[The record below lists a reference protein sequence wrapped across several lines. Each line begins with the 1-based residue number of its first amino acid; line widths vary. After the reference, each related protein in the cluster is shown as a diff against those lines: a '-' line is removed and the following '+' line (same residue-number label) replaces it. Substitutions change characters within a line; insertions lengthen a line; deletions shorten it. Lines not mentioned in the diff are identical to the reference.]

1 MSLINLKFNTNYN
14 NIKNSSGDSAILY
27 FSETWHMQLRRNK
40 WNCLD
45 NILALQLQCYKSKA
59 GWIMMHVLSLED
71 FQAIAYISF
80 SHNSIWEH
88 GWRAGCSTFSRLI
101 KQTSQYHLW
110 KIRMYECN
118 IGYAIANAFSF
129 LNMKRSNFTI
139 DSKRGRTKE
148 GNARLLIGNLAVIP
162 PPPPPF
168 FFFSPPD
175 RAFPPEPQL
184 KLQNRSVWQ
193 LLNKM
198 DSHKEEGKNP
208 TGKEER
214 KKIKEGV
221 LKSRGWGEKKKEQ

>member
-59 GWIMMHVLSLED
+59 GWIMMYVLSLED
-71 FQAIAYISF
+71 FQPIAYISF

-162 PPPPPF
+162 PPPTPPF
-168 FFFSPPD
+168 FFSL
-175 RAFPPEPQL
+175 RLTERFPQSLSSNCRTALCGNCWTKWTLTRRREKIPQE
-184 KLQNRSVWQ
+184 KRR
-193 LLNKM
+193 
-198 DSHKEEGKNP
+198 G
-208 TGKEER
+208 R
-214 KKIKEGV
+214 
-221 LKSRGWGEKKKEQ
+221 KSRKGF